1 MPEQWP
7 VIIIIY
13 SAANVFLVRY
23 NCPRSFGIFYYENN
37 TVIKKCKIMFGLG
50 PDSL

>member
-13 SAANVFLVRY
+13 NAANAFLVPY
-23 NCPRSFGIFYYENN
+23 NCPLSFSFFYGNN
-37 TVIKKCKIMFGLG
+37 TIIKKCKIMFGLG